1 MVNQACYFIDLSLLS
16 SDFLKFGA
24 SVVAIGA
31 LMGSLKKSIKESLQ
45 EQVTQLQDN
54 PELAQNTS
62 KTIDQR
68 QECLRKLRILAD

>member
-68 QECLRKLRILAD
+68 QECPRKVRILAD